1 MTGTMAAHILKTV
14 GLRILAAL
22 LVLLGVLQVLD
33 LLDVTTDII
42 ERELGLAG
50 VAYYALLRLPRLIE
64 QAAPL
69 AVLSGALFGFT
80 KLARN
85 SEVTAMRA
93 AGMSAYR
100 VTALAVPAAVL
111 VMAVQ
116 LLMATVVAPR
126 TDQTLTDWW
135 RATTPSADQKAAEP
149 RTFRLGADIVVATP
163 ASVGGERLTDLTIYH
178 RNAEGRLTQT
188 TRARSAIYR
197 DGAWVLEAP
206 TFRSVAPGRVQSS
219 SAAEMIWRSDLTP
232 GDVEALFA
240 GSQISPGAA
249 AAGLEGKAAV
259 RPRSYYATQL
269 QRFAADPLACVVMLL
284 LAAPVALANFRSGG
298 TALLVS
304 CLAAG
309 LVFLVVDGVFVAVGE
324 SGLAAAWLAAWAAPV
339 LFSVGGLT
347 ALIYLEG

>member
-1 MTGTMAAHILKTV
+1 MTMAVHLLKTV
-14 GLRILAAL
+14 GLRIFAAL

-42 ERELGLAG
+42 ERQLGFSG

-69 AVLSGALFGFT
+69 AVLSGALFGFSR
-80 KLARN
+80 LARN

-100 VTALAVPAAVL
+100 VTALAVPAAIV
-111 VMAVQ
+111 VMLAQ

-126 TDQTLTDWW
+126 TDEALAEWW
-135 RATTPSADQKAAEP
+135 RATTPSASRQAAEP
-149 RTFRLGADIVVATP
+149 RTFRVGTDMVVATP
-163 ASVGGERLTDLTIYH
+163 ASVGGERLTDVSIYQ
-178 RNAEGRLTQT
+178 RDAEGRLIST
-188 TRARSAIYR
+188 TRARSAVYR
-197 DGAWVLEAP
+197 DGVWVLEAP

-240 GSQISPGAA
+240 GSQLSPGAA

-284 LAAPVALANFRSGG
+284 LAAPVAMANFRSGG
-298 TALLVS
+298 TALLVT

-309 LVFLVVDGVFVAVGE
+309 LVFLVVDGMFVAVGE
-324 SGLAAAWLAAWAAPV
+324 SGLTAAWLAAWAAPV

-347 ALIYLEG
+347 ALLYLEG